1 MNNLDVWTPP
11 PPPPPRCSE
20 VPLYLKRPKTSQY
33 SDEEIWRN
41 GGGGEGGCDSG
52 EGGRS
57 RGGGARGCGLYEGG
71 VRGETGGSYGTSRV
85 GSNGENNCLG

>member
-1 MNNLDVWTPP
+1 MHI
-11 PPPPPRCSE
+11 PRVSHVQRFHCID
-20 VPLYLKRPKTSQY
+20 LKRSKTSQK

-57 RGGGARGCGLYEGG
+57 RGGGARGRGLYKGG
-71 VRGETGGSYGTSRV
+71 VRREMGGSSGASRV